1 MPNLL
6 QTDPKVLVS
15 WYTNPR
21 YIAPFILSPRQVV
34 VGPMLRPDQPR
45 SAFAGWTP
53 TGRYDLFEELKKQRI
68 GTRYDL
74 LVVFADASG
83 TNLPVNLKA
92 FDCPKVLCVGDTHH
106 LDRPLRKMLDYAAEG
121 GFDYIVS
128 SYNRQHLRWFR
139 LAGFERL
146 AWLPGLPTPRVKSSR
161 AARPRHEIAFVG
173 QVGRF
178 HPRRSRMI
186 EGLQDA
192 GLPIK
197 VVRAPI
203 ATAASAY
210 SEAAVSFNCSLNG
223 DLNLR
228 IFEVLACGG
237 CLLTDKLS
245 DAAGLELLLQEGA
258 HYFSYGT
265 IDEAVER
272 ASFLLSNPDAAHG
285 VALAGQRL
293 YKASL
298 HPGHM
303 ARRLLEWIAQAKLE
317 ARFSVPPEAPVA
329 RMAIQSRLAC
339 YEQLQELQKHFER
352 ARVLMYG
359 KIDQAILN
367 DVCDLHRL
375 ELHFADEQDAPDDGE
390 GAASPRALSDGSWD
404 CIVKPKHLPLPPG
417 LRSAI
422 VQEV

>member
-1 MPNLL
+1 MSNLL
-6 QTDPKVLVS
+6 QRDPKVLVS

-53 TGRYDLFEELKKQRI
+53 TGRYDLFEALKKQRI

-92 FDCPKVLCVGDTHH
+92 FDCPTVLCVGDTHH
-106 LDRPLRKMLDYAAEG
+106 LEQPLRKMLDYAAEG
-121 GFDYIVS
+121 GFDHIVS

-146 AWLPGLPTPRVKSSR
+146 AWLPGLPTPRVKASR
-161 AARPRHEIAFVG
+161 AARTRDEVAFVG

-186 EGLQDA
+186 EGLKDA

-197 VVRAPI
+197 VIRAPI
-203 ATAASAY
+203 ATATRAY

-245 DAAGLELLLQEGA
+245 DAAGLDLLLEEGA
-258 HYFSYGT
+258 HYFSFSA
-265 IDEAVER
+265 IAEAVER
-272 ASFLLSNPDAAHG
+272 ARFLLSNPDAARG
-285 VALAGQRL
+285 VALAGQRIF
-293 YKASL
+293 KEGL
-298 HPGHM
+298 HPGQM
-303 ARRLLEWIAQAKLE
+303 ARRLLEWVAQGKLE
-317 ARFSVPPEAPVA
+317 ARFSVPPETPVS
-329 RMAIQSRLAC
+329 RVAIQSRLAC
-339 YEQLQELQKHFER
+339 YEQLQELQKQLER
-352 ARVLMYG
+352 PRVLVYG
-359 KIDQAILN
+359 KIDQAIVN

-375 ELHFADEQDAPDDGE
+375 DLHFTNEQRAPDDSQ
-390 GAASPRALSDGSWD
+390 GAASPEALSDGSWD
-404 CIVKPKHLPLPPG
+404 CILKPRHLPLPPHI
-417 LRSAI
+417 RSAI